1 MSCGLLAAAPLWSSP
16 QGCRPGTAA
25 PRTSVSHRCS
35 ARRVRT
41 DIDVA
46 WMFAGEHRCRID
58 VLGGGPRRASMPH
71 RCSSRRRAAGGWR
84 HGQVSRRGRARRRGW
99 RARPPAGRRGR
110 GWRARPPAGRRG
122 RGRRHSAEGGGAGVA
137 ARRGGWRRRE
147 RAMLRRVELD
157 LSLGVGDLTA
167 QLVDAESV
175 SGSEGPLAGAIEA
188 ALRECGHLTVERDG
202 NAVVARTELG
212 RAQRVA
218 LAGHIDTVPVAGNL
232 PSRVDGDVLYGCGT
246 SDMKS
251 GVAVQLKLAA
261 EVTSP
266 VVDVTYVF
274 YDCEEVESE
283 RNGLLRLSR
292 NSPASLA
299 ADFAI
304 LLEPTGG
311 VVEGGCQGTLRAEV
325 RATGER
331 AHSARAW
338 MGRNAIHDA
347 AGILDLLRGYR
358 ARLPEVDGL
367 AYREGLN
374 AVGIRGGVAG
384 NVIPDECVV
393 TVNFRFAPDRSAE
406 QAAEHVREVFGGW
419 EVTITDVVGGARPGL
434 ASVAAVS
441 FAAAVGG
448 TPRAKLGWTDVAR
461 FDSLGIPAVNYGPGD
476 PLLAHSRG
484 EHVALSA
491 IAECE
496 ERMRAW
502 LKRMST
508 SGNETPGRAST

>member
-1 MSCGLLAAAPLWSSP
+1 
-16 QGCRPGTAA
+16 
-25 PRTSVSHRCS
+25 
-35 ARRVRT
+35 
-41 DIDVA
+41 
-46 WMFAGEHRCRID
+46 
-58 VLGGGPRRASMPH
+58 
-71 RCSSRRRAAGGWR
+71 
-84 HGQVSRRGRARRRGW
+84 
-99 RARPPAGRRGR
+99 
-110 GWRARPPAGRRG
+110 
-122 RGRRHSAEGGGAGVA
+122 
-137 ARRGGWRRRE
+137 
-147 RAMLRRVELD
+147 MLRGVKLD
-157 LSLGVGDLTA
+157 LSLVAGELTA
-167 QLVDAESV
+167 RLVDIESV
-175 SGSEGPLAGAIEA
+175 SGSEGPLADAIETT
-188 ALRECGHLTVERDG
+188 LRECGHLAVERDG
-202 NAVVARTELG
+202 DAVVARTELG

-232 PSRVDGDVLYGCGT
+232 PSWVDGDLLYGCGT

-251 GVAVQLKLAA
+251 GVAVELKLAA

-311 VVEGGCQGTLRAEV
+311 VVEGGCQGTLRAQV
-325 RATGER
+325 RARGER

-347 AGILDLLRGYR
+347 AGILDVLRGYR
-358 ARLPEVDGL
+358 ARRPDVDGL
-367 AYREGLN
+367 PFREGLN
-374 AVGIRGGVAG
+374 AVGITGGVAG

-393 TVNFRFAPDRSAE
+393 TVNYRFAPDRSVE

-419 EVTITDVVGGARPGL
+419 EVTITDAAGGARPGL
-434 ASVAAVS
+434 SSPAAAS

-461 FDSLGIPAVNYGPGD
+461 FDSLGIAAVNYGPGD

-491 IAECE
+491 VAECE
-496 ERMRAW
+496 AKMRAW
-502 LKRMST
+502 LQ
-508 SGNETPGRAST
+508 G